1 MEFFREHYEKVI
13 LSLVLLLL
21 AVAAVYLPTRVQSVN
36 QNIESVIRRENPKP
50 FTPLNTETNVAILEQ
65 SQKKLRVKLSGPK
78 HNLFNPVGWIKNKDG
93 NLIKDRFYGMRGPE
107 ALIAKKIDPL
117 YFSIEYGNIV
127 TNGAEIFYSFGV
139 TRQADAKKSNRRRM
153 IRRVQI
159 GKETDIFILK
169 EVKGEQARPEEFVLR
184 LLEDNREV
192 RVSGKNS
199 EPYREIAGYTV
210 DLIYPPEE
218 RKFNAKRR
226 GDTIKIA
233 KKWYEI
239 VVVSENEV
247 VVKDSRTTK
256 QTTIRVNASE

>member
-1 MEFFREHYEKVI
+1 MEFLRKHYEKVI
-13 LSLVLLLL
+13 LSVVLLLL
-21 AVAAVYLPTRVQSVN
+21 AVAAAYLPALVQAVDRSIDN
-36 QNIESVIRRENPKP
+36 EIKRENPKP
-50 FTPLNTETNVAILEQ
+50 FTPLNTETNLAILKQ

-78 HNLFNPVGWIKNKDG
+78 HNLFNPVRWIRHKDG
-93 NLIKDRFYGMRGPE
+93 NWIKDPFYGMRGPE

-117 YFSIEYGNIV
+117 YFSIEYDTIV

-139 TRQADAKKSNRRRM
+139 TRQADAKKANRRRM
-153 IRRVQI
+153 TRRVQI
-159 GKETDIFILK
+159 GRESDIFTLK
-169 EVKGEQARPEEFVLR
+169 EVKGRLTRPDEFVIR
-184 LLEDNREV
+184 LLADNREI
-192 RVSGKNS
+192 RVSGKQS
-199 EPYREIAGYTV
+199 EPYKEIAGYTV
-210 DLIYPPEE
+210 DLIYKPDE

-247 VVKDSRTTK
+247 VVKDSKTTK

>member
-1 MEFFREHYEKVI
+1 MEFLRKHYEKVI
-13 LSLVLLLL
+13 LSVVLLLL
-21 AVAAVYLPTRVQSVN
+21 AVAAAYLPARVQAVDRSIDN
-36 QNIESVIRRENPKP
+36 EIKRENPKP
-50 FTPLNTETNVAILEQ
+50 FTPLNTETNSAILRQ

-78 HNLFNPVGWIKNKDG
+78 HNLFNPVGWIRNKDG
-93 NLIKDRFYGMRGPE
+93 LIKDPYYGMRGPE

-117 YFSIEYGNIV
+117 YFSIEYDNIV

-139 TRQADAKKSNRRRM
+139 TRQADAKKANRRRM
-153 IRRVQI
+153 TRRVQI
-159 GKETDIFILK
+159 GRESDIFTLK
-169 EVKGEQARPEEFVLR
+169 EVKGRLTRPDEFVIR
-184 LLEDNREV
+184 LLADNREI
-192 RVSGKNS
+192 RVSGKQT
-199 EPYREIAGYTV
+199 EPYKEIAGYTV
-210 DLIYPPEE
+210 DLIYKPDE

-247 VVKDSRTTK
+247 VVKDSKTTK

>member
-1 MEFFREHYEKVI
+1 MEFFRKHYEKAI

-21 AVAAVYLPTRVQSVN
+21 AVAAAYLPVRVQAVN
-36 QNIESVIRRENPKP
+36 QNIDSVIRRENPKP
-50 FTPLNTETNVAILEQ
+50 FTPLNTETNVAILKQ
-65 SQKKLRVKLSGPK
+65 SQKKLRVKLSGPN

-93 NLIKDRFYGMRGPE
+93 NLSKDTLYGRRGPE

-139 TRQADAKKSNRRRM
+139 TRQADAKKANRRRM
-153 IRRVQI
+153 MRRIRI
-159 GKETDIFILK
+159 GEENDIFTLK
-169 EVKGEQARPEEFVLR
+169 EVKGELSRPEEFVIR
-184 LLEDNREV
+184 LSADNREIQ
-192 RVSGKNS
+192 VSGKKS

-233 KKWYEI
+233 KTWCEI
-239 VVVSENEV
+239 VVVSEDEV
-247 VVKDSRTTK
+247 VIKDSRTTK

>member
-1 MEFFREHYEKVI
+1 MEFFKKHYEKVV

-21 AVAAVYLPTRVQSVN
+21 VSAAAYLPGLVQAVDRDIDN
-36 QNIESVIRRENPKP
+36 EINRENPKP

-65 SQKKLRVKLSGPK
+65 SQKKLRVKLSGSK

-93 NLIKDRFYGMRGPE
+93 NLVKDRFYGMRGPE

-117 YFSIEYGNIV
+117 YFSIEYDNVV
-127 TNGAEIFYSFGV
+127 TNGNEIFYSFGV
-139 TRQADAKKSNRRRM
+139 TRQADVKKANRRRM
-153 IRRVQI
+153 MRRVRI
-159 GKETDIFILK
+159 GQETDIFTLK
-169 EVKGEQARPEEFVLR
+169 EVKGKLTRPEEFVIR
-184 LLEDNREV
+184 LLADNREI
-192 RVSGKNS
+192 RVSGKQS
-199 EPYREIAGYTV
+199 EPYKEIAGYTV
-210 DLIYPPEE
+210 DLIYGPEE

-226 GDTIKIA
+226 GDTIRIA

-256 QTTIRVNASE
+256 QTTILVNASE

>member
-1 MEFFREHYEKVI
+1 MEFLRKHYEKVI
-13 LSLVLLLL
+13 LSVVLLLL
-21 AVAAVYLPTRVQSVN
+21 AVAAAYLPARVQAVDRSIDN
-36 QNIESVIRRENPKP
+36 EIKRENPKP
-50 FTPLNTETNVAILEQ
+50 FTPLNTETNLAILKQ

-78 HNLFNPVGWIKNKDG
+78 HNLFNPVRWIRHKDG
-93 NLIKDRFYGMRGPE
+93 NWIKDPFYGMRGPE

-117 YFSIEYGNIV
+117 YFSIEYDTIV

-139 TRQADAKKSNRRRM
+139 TRQADAKKANRRRM
-153 IRRVQI
+153 TRRVQI
-159 GKETDIFILK
+159 GRESDIFTLK
-169 EVKGEQARPEEFVLR
+169 EVKGRLTRPDEFVIR
-184 LLEDNREV
+184 LLADNREI
-192 RVSGKNS
+192 RVSGKQS
-199 EPYREIAGYTV
+199 EPYKEIAGYTV
-210 DLIYPPEE
+210 DLIYKPDE

-247 VVKDSRTTK
+247 VVKDSKTTK

>member
-1 MEFFREHYEKVI
+1 MEFFRKHYEKVI
-13 LSLVLLLL
+13 LSVVLLLL
-21 AVAAVYLPTRVQSVN
+21 VVAAAYLPVRVQAVN
-36 QNIESVIRRENPKP
+36 RNIASVIGQENPKP
-50 FTPLNTETNVAILEQ
+50 FTPLNTETNVAILKR

-93 NLIKDRFYGMRGPE
+93 NLIKDPFYGRRGPE

-117 YFSIEYGNIV
+117 YFSIEYDNIV
-127 TNGAEIFYSFGV
+127 TNGGEIFYSFGV
-139 TRQADAKKSNRRRM
+139 TRQADAKKANRRRM
-153 IRRVQI
+153 MRRIRI
-159 GKETDIFILK
+159 GEEKDIFTLK
-169 EVKGEQARPEEFVLR
+169 EVKGELSRPEEFVIR
-184 LLEDNREV
+184 LSADDREI
-192 RVSGKNS
+192 RVSGKKS

-210 DLIYPPEE
+210 DLIYGPDG

-247 VVKDSRTTK
+247 VVKDSGTTK